1 MSYSILFPVRIG
13 ENVTYQISEKTT
25 LIGKVVGRSVY
36 DTKDKIVCNIVV
48 SFFDDDSEKM
58 KTIVF
63 TDDENS
69 LDKPLFIHL
78 KKQDQC

>member
-13 ENVTYQISEKTT
+13 EKVNYKISEKTT
-25 LIGKVVGRSVY
+25 LSGTVVGRSVY
-36 DTKDKIVCNIVV
+36 DTKDKIVCNLVV
-48 SFFDDDSEKM
+48 SFFEDDNEKM

-63 TDDENS
+63 TDDETQ

-78 KKQDQC
+78 EKTEKC

>member
-1 MSYSILFPVRIG
+1 MTYSIFSVRIG

-48 SFFDDDSEKM
+48 SFFDDDTEKQ
-58 KTIVF
+58 KTVIF
-63 TDDENS
+63 TDDETQ
-69 LDKPLFIHL
+69 LDKPLFMHL
-78 KKQDQC
+78 KKQEKC

>member
-58 KTIVF
+58 KNIVF

-78 KKQDQC
+78 KKQEQC

>member
-13 ENVTYQISEKTT
+13 ERVNYKISENTT
-25 LIGKVVGRSVY
+25 IFGTVVGRSVY
-36 DTKDKIVCNIVV
+36 DTKDKTVCNLVV
-48 SFFDDDSEKM
+48 SFFEGDAEKM

-63 TDDENS
+63 TDDETQ

-78 KKQDQC
+78 KKNDLC